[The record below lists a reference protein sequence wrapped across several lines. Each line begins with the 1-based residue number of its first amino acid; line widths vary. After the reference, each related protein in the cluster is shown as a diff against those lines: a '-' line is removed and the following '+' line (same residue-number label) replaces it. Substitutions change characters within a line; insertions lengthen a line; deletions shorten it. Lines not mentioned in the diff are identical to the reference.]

1 MLGVVVDV
9 ARVVAPK
16 LEPRIAHEADFAS
29 PCEPAYRQPLD
40 PIQFEA
46 ELEADAEVGSVR
58 GRSPLGSYL
67 LDGWP
72 WTPGTLPH
80 GSDSSR
86 PGGLKHVQ
94 LEAPPKPER

>member
-9 ARVVAPK
+9 ARVVVPK

-40 PIQFEA
+40 PVQFEA
-46 ELEADAEVGSVR
+46 GLEVDAGVGSVR
-58 GRSPLGSYL
+58 GQIQIELCL

-80 GSDSSR
+80 GFGHR
-86 PGGLKHVQ
+86 EPGEPKHVR
-94 LEAPPKPER
+94 LEAPPTYER

>member
-9 ARVVAPK
+9 ARVVVPK
-16 LEPRIAHEADFAS
+16 LEPRTAHEADFAS

-40 PIQFEA
+40 PTQSEA
-46 ELEADAEVGSVR
+46 GLEADVEVGSVR

-67 LDGWP
+67 LDGWS

-80 GSDSSR
+80 GSGSSR
-86 PGGLKHVQ
+86 PGGLKHVE
-94 LEAPPKPER
+94 LVAPPTFER

>member
-1 MLGVVVDV
+1 MTARGGDFVSTSGLAFLQPLGPVRFEAGLEVDV
-9 ARVVAPK
+9 
-16 LEPRIAHEADFAS
+16 EI
-29 PCEPAYRQPLD
+29 
-40 PIQFEA
+40 
-46 ELEADAEVGSVR
+46 GSVR
-58 GRSPLGSYL
+58 GQTQIGSYL

-94 LEAPPKPER
+94 LVAPPMFER